1 MPTITQTVAGAAQ
14 FDGLTAATGLF
25 SFAEFNLNPFT
36 TRVVINR
43 ISYHSD
49 IPGMGGSGGTQVDF
63 RFVDPDGV
71 LTAVILIGRGLDPAI
86 TGPDGSADFG
96 VCGGVVPRRPGRPS
110 PSTSDGDHWNLVV
123 TSAGKTVTATVAV
136 DYSVIPVP
144 STSPGDPLL

>member
-25 SFAEFNLNPFT
+25 SFAEFNLLPFT

-43 ISYHSD
+43 ISYHSAT
-49 IPGMGGSGGTQVDF
+49 PGMGGSGGTQVDF
-63 RFVDPDGV
+63 KFVDPDGV
-71 LTAVILIGRGLDPAI
+71 PTSVILLGRGLDPAI
-86 TGPDGSADFG
+86 TGPDGSADYG
-96 VCGGVVPRRPGRPS
+96 VCGGVVPRRPGNPS
-110 PSTSDGDHWNLVV
+110 PGSSDGDHWHLVV

-144 STSPGDPLL
+144 SASPEDPL